1 MKVNELIR
9 ELKKFPNDYKVAFES
24 YDQDEQGNYRV
35 HNVRVVDKND
45 EAKDMLII
53 K

>member
-1 MKVNELIR
+1 MKVRELIR

-24 YDQDEQGNYRV
+24 YEAEGDGYRV
-35 HNVRVVDKND
+35 HNVRFVEQND

>member
-1 MKVNELIR
+1 MKVRELIR

-24 YDQDEQGNYRV
+24 YNADDEGNYSI
-35 HNVRVVDKND
+35 HNVRFVEQDDDSKNI
-45 EAKDMLII
+45 LII

>member
-24 YDQDEQGNYRV
+24 YQNDGEGNYRV
-35 HNVRVVDKND
+35 HNVRFVEKND

>member
-1 MKVNELIR
+1 MKVRELIR

-24 YDQDEQGNYRV
+24 YEQEGDNYRV
-35 HNVRVVDKND
+35 HNVRFVEQND

>member
-1 MKVNELIR
+1 MKVRELIR

-24 YDQDEQGNYRV
+24 YEAEGDGYRV
-35 HNVRVVDKND
+35 YTVRVVEEDD
-45 EAKDMLII
+45 DSKDMLII

>member
-1 MKVNELIR
+1 MKVKELIR

-24 YDQDEQGNYRV
+24 YNADDEGNYSI
-35 HNVRVVDKND
+35 HNVRFVEQND

>member
-1 MKVNELIR
+1 MRVKELIR
-9 ELKKFPNDYKVAFES
+9 ELKKFPNNYKVAFES
-24 YDQDEQGNYRV
+24 YEQEDDGYRV
-35 HNVRVVDKND
+35 HNVRFVEKDD